1 MSEPPAT
8 GVWPAPESAAAI
20 ELPTVP
26 GYELL
31 EEVGR
36 GGMGVVYKARHAA
49 TDRVVALK
57 VLRDGAFAGPRERER
72 FRIEAEAAARMRH
85 PNIVEVYEVGEHAG
99 RPYFAM
105 EFVEGGGLDRH
116 LAGRPLPPA
125 EAAELIRTL
134 ALAVAHAHERK
145 VIHRDLKPAN
155 VLLQR
160 TSEG

>member
-1 MSEPPAT
+1 MTDPPAT
-8 GVWPAPESAAAI
+8 GIWPAPDSAAAA

-31 EEVGR
+31 GEVGR
-36 GGMGVVYKARHAA
+36 GGMGVVYKARHAD
-49 TDRVVALK
+49 TGRVVALK
-57 VLRDGAFAGPRERER
+57 VLRDGAFAGSRERER
-72 FRIEAEAAARMRH
+72 FRIEADAAARMRH

-116 LAGRPLPPA
+116 LAGRPLPIP
-125 EAAELIRTL
+125 EVAELIRTL

-145 VIHRDLKPAN
+145 VVHR
-155 VLLQR
+155 
-160 TSEG
+160 